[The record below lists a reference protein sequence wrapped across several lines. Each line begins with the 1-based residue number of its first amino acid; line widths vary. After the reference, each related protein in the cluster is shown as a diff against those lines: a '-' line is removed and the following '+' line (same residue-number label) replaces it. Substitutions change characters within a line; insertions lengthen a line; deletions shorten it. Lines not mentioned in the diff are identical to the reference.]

1 MEQEQEK
8 ERTVARLLMFVQRD
22 SFKPDWTSGL
32 LLVPLLFACGQGAG
46 VSLPPPDFE
55 QTVAWVG
62 ESEHGLKVVAEPV
75 YRHLMSVEDALD
87 EAVMLQAQLKLP
99 KAVSLMRLH
108 LVGAAEA
115 LTASGELSCAGS
127 EFKPLLRPEDLTPRG
142 LNLWLGLVD
151 GGPAPALGTQSRR
164 SFLLQVDKEIEVDT
178 LHWKG
183 ADISLDLRQRTW
195 KGRERQVFLSP
206 KPIEVNNE

>member
-1 MEQEQEK
+1 MCLSEGGRGGREQGGGGG
-8 ERTVARLLMFVQRD
+8 FVFVMVRRPPR
-22 SFKPDWTSGL
+22 ST
-32 LLVPLLFACGQGAG
+32 LFPYTTLFR
-46 VSLPPPDFE
+46 S
-55 QTVAWVG
+55 
-62 ESEHGLKVVAEPV
+62 GLKVVAEPV

-164 SFLLQVDKEIEVDT
+164 S
-178 LHWKG
+178 
-183 ADISLDLRQRTW
+183 
-195 KGRERQVFLSP
+195 
-206 KPIEVNNE
+206 